1 MSPDATADDFDPRAP
16 IVDGETFTLVA
27 ELEVRQAVRL
37 RYYVSL
43 VAIRADIEGPQLGI
57 DWVAL
62 HHLIA
67 EVIRG
72 QLRNTDI
79 VSVIQESP
87 HLRVLLVS
95 AHLFD
100 LPAVIERFAGAVNR
114 QAFEAN
120 GHTGRVTLSI
130 GGATFPTTARARP
143 ELFRQAE
150 SLSIEARSEPG
161 APRHR
166 YRLAQATS

>member
-1 MSPDATADDFDPRAP
+1 VSPDATADDFDRRAP

-43 VAIRADIEGPQLGI
+43 VAIQADIEGPQLGI

-72 QLRNTDI
+72 QVRGTDV
-79 VSVIQESP
+79 VSVMQESP
-87 HLRVLLVS
+87 HLQVLLVNT
-95 AHLFD
+95 HLFD
-100 LPAVIERFAGAVNR
+100 LPTVIERIAAAVNR
-114 QAFEAN
+114 QAFEAD
-120 GHTGRVTLSI
+120 GHTGRVTLSM

-150 SLSIEARSEPG
+150 SLSVEARSEPG

-166 YRLAQATS
+166 YRLAQGTS